1 MTDGGKP
8 DGGGRMSG
16 HRTALCNKTSRIA
29 LRAALLLPAFAL
41 AGCGDG
47 SDAGAPVRPVRT
59 QVVEITAWNQTGTA
73 IGEIKPRYESDMSFR
88 VGGKVLSR
96 HVDVGAIVSK
106 GALVAQ
112 LDSTNAQTA
121 IGIAESD
128 VAAAT
133 AEHDDAQRNER
144 RQRELL
150 QRGFTTQA
158 NFDTAE
164 RRLKQAVARMESAE
178 LALKDA
184 KDRLGYTG
192 LRSDVDGVVTAVGA
206 EPGQVVAAGQ
216 PVVRIARTDAK
227 EAEFKVSERTL
238 RRVPSNPVIE
248 VTLVSDP
255 KIKATGHVRE
265 VATTADPVT
274 RTFAVRIALDDPPE
288 AMRFGATV
296 QGRVVWEEERVV
308 RLPSSAL
315 FRSEK
320 EPAVWV
326 FDAQKSTVELR
337 PVKVLRY
344 ESDEF
349 LVVDGLKSGERVV
362 TAGVQ
367 KLWPGMPVRLP

>member
-1 MTDGGKP
+1 
-8 DGGGRMSG
+8 MSG
-16 HRTALCNKTSRIA
+16 HRRPLRFKKTSRIA
-29 LRAALLLPAFAL
+29 LRAALLLAAFGL
-41 AGCGDG
+41 AGCGEN
-47 SDAGAPVRPVRT
+47 SDAGAPVRAVRT
-59 QVVEITAWNQTGTA
+59 QVVEITTWSQTGTA
-73 IGEIKPRYESDMSFR
+73 IGEIKPRYESDISFR
-88 VGGKVLSR
+88 VGGKILSR

-112 LDSTNAQTA
+112 LDSTSAKTA

-133 AEHDDAQRNER
+133 AELGDARRTEG

-158 NFDTAE
+158 NFDAAE
-164 RRLKQAVARMESAE
+164 RRLKQAVARTESAE

-184 KDRLGYTG
+184 KDRLGYTE
-192 LRSDVDGVVTAVGA
+192 LRSDVDGIVTAIGA
-206 EPGQVVAAGQ
+206 ELGQVVAAGQ
-216 PVVRIARTDAK
+216 PVARIARTDAK

-265 VATTADPVT
+265 VAATADPVT

-296 QGRVVWEEERVV
+296 QGQVVWEEERVV

-315 FRSEK
+315 FRSDK
-320 EPAVWV
+320 EPAVWL
-326 FDAQKSTVELR
+326 FDSEKSTVELR
-337 PVKVLRY
+337 SVKVLRY

-349 LVVDGLKSGERVV
+349 LVVDGLKNGERVV

-367 KLWPGMPVRLP
+367 KLWPGMRVRLP

>member
-1 MTDGGKP
+1 
-8 DGGGRMSG
+8 MSG
-16 HRTALCNKTSRIA
+16 HRRALRLKKTSRIA
-29 LRAALLLPAFAL
+29 LHAALLLAAFAL
-41 AGCGDG
+41 AGCQEG
-47 SDAGAPVRPVRT
+47 SDADAPVRPVRT
-59 QVVEITAWNQTGTA
+59 QVVEITTWSQTGTA
-73 IGEIKPRYESDMSFR
+73 IGEIKPRYESDISFR

-96 HVDVGAIVSK
+96 HVDVGAIVWK
-106 GALVAQ
+106 GALIAQ
-112 LDSTNAQTA
+112 LDSTSAKTA

-128 VAAAT
+128 VAAAK
-133 AEHDDAQRNER
+133 AELDDARRTEG

-158 NFDTAE
+158 NFDAAE
-164 RRLKQAVARMESAE
+164 RRLKQAMARTESAE

-184 KDRLGYTG
+184 KDRLGYTE
-192 LRSDVDGVVTAVGA
+192 LRSDVDGIVTAVGA

-216 PVVRIARTDAK
+216 PVARIARTDAK

-238 RRVPSNPVIE
+238 RRVPSNAVIE

-265 VATTADPVT
+265 VAATADAVT

-296 QGRVVWEEERVV
+296 QGQVVWEEERVV

-315 FRSEK
+315 FRSDK
-320 EPAVWV
+320 EPAVWL
-326 FDAQKSTVELR
+326 FDPEKSTVELR

-349 LVVDGLKSGERVV
+349 LVVDGLKNGERVV
-362 TAGVQ
+362 TSGVQ
-367 KLWPGMPVRLP
+367 KLWPGMRVRLP